1 MAKEIRQAHGPYEDD
16 EHGPYYLLPLTK
28 TLEAKISPED
38 VERICKWNWYASRE
52 SRDTKWYAIRRETI
66 EGKRHKIRL
75 HRFVMDLP
83 PGLLRGDVVVDHLS
97 DDGLDCR
104 RTRLEI
110 ITQEENM
117 NRSVNWKKK
126 GMKLSEPSL

>member
-1 MAKEIRQAHGPYEDD
+1 
-16 EHGPYYLLPLTK
+16 
-28 TLEAKISPED
+28 
-38 VERICKWNWYASRE
+38 
-52 SRDTKWYAIRRETI
+52 
-66 EGKRHKIRL
+66 
-75 HRFVMDLP
+75 MDLP